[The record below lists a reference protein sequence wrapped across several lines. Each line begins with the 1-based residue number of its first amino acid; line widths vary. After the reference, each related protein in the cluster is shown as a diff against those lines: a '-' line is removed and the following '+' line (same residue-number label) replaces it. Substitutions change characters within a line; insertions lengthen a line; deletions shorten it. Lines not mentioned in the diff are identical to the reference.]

1 MPAFRAQMRRGREVN
16 FSAATITVGLGVV
29 ASGRDNKFNETC
41 DGRSTTF
48 MKGRLVDYK
57 CLRTIEFQ
65 VVCLQRFR
73 LREVTEVL

>member
-16 FSAATITVGLGVV
+16 FSAAIITAGLGVV

-48 MKGRLVDYK
+48 MKGRLVD
-57 CLRTIEFQ
+57 L
-65 VVCLQRFR
+65 
-73 LREVTEVL
+73 